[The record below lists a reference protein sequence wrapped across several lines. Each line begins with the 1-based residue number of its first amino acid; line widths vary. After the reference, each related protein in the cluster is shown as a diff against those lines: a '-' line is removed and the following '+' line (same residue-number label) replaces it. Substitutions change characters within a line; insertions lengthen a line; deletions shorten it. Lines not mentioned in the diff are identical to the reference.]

1 MNWKL
6 LFSLSL
12 FGLAMGIATVSLI
25 PTKVEPLFWLVIFI
39 VCALIIVKNA
49 NGKYFLHGFF
59 LSLINSFW
67 ITSCHILMYNSYIA
81 NHPEMADMSTQMHMV
96 NHPRLLMALLG
107 PVFGACF
114 GLVMGL
120 FAYIASKLVKKS

>member
-6 LFSLSL
+6 LFRLSL
-12 FGLAMGIATVSLI
+12 FGIGMGLATVFFI
-25 PTKVEPLFWLVIFI
+25 PTKVEPFFWLVIFI
-39 VCALIIVKNA
+39 ICAYFIAKKA

-81 NHPEMADMSTQMHMV
+81 NHPEMTNMNAQMHMV
-96 NHPRLLMALLG
+96 NHPRLLMALFG

-114 GLVMGL
+114 GLIMGL
-120 FAYIASKLVKKS
+120 FAFIASKLVK